1 VEIITER
8 IITRE
13 GVEAFL
19 ARPKDQKA
27 PALLVHFEIF
37 GVNGHIEDVCRR
49 IAADGYVALAPDYYW
64 RLPKRTVSYSD
75 VKGAFGMALTLN
87 DEQVLSDVSSCLRY
101 LAAQPFVHADAVA
114 TLGFCMGGRTSV
126 LTAARFPKE
135 IAAAIS
141 FYGGGLAGENRRE
154 GQTIDPMEEAAK
166 IRCPLLLFY
175 GGLDQ
180 HITPEHVDKFTGRL
194 KQLGKG
200 FQSYV
205 YPGAGH
211 GFFCNERGSFHAEAA
226 ADAWKKALEFLE
238 SNVKGI
244 VAAAG

>member
-8 IITRE
+8 IKTAE

-19 ARPKDQKA
+19 AGPKDLKA
-27 PALLVHFEIF
+27 PAVLVHFEIF

-49 IAADGYVALAPDYYW
+49 IAAEGYVALAPDYYW
-64 RLPKRTVSYSD
+64 RLQKRTVPYSD
-75 VKGAFGMALTLN
+75 VKGAFGLALTLK
-87 DEQVLSDVSSCLRY
+87 DEQVFSDVESCLRY
-101 LAAQPFVHADAVA
+101 LAVQSFVSADA
-114 TLGFCMGGRTSV
+114 TLGFCRGGRLSF
-126 LTAARFPKE
+126 LTATRFPKE
-135 IAAAIS
+135 ISAAVS

-154 GQTIDPMEEAAK
+154 GQTIDPMEESAK

-180 HITPEHVDKFTGRL
+180 HITAGHVDKFTGHLR
-194 KQLGKG
+194 QLGKG

-205 YPGAGH
+205 YPGASH
-211 GFFCNERGSFHAEAA
+211 GFFCGDRDSYNAEAS
-226 ADAWKKALEFLE
+226 ADAWKKTLEFLE

-244 VAAAG
+244 LPTAS